1 MTNELYH
8 YGVKG
13 MKWGVRRY
21 QNYDGTRT
29 AAGKKRYGSDS
40 SKGSDSESG
49 GNSTKSARDFVKS
62 KGKTSVSDLS
72 GKTGNLM
79 LAYAATYAT
88 LYGGLIIASK
98 IAEKRGRKKK
108 AQELEDLN
116 ADKQI
121 KSFADAPKLTKKMP
135 AEESVKL
142 TNPDF
147 PDMGT
152 TMNCTFCTTAM
163 VLREKG
169 YDVKAAKLSDGWYS
183 DDLFNKT
190 FNSPQVAIKA
200 KNNKQVISELS
211 SHGDGAYG
219 NLVITWG
226 LGGSHSIFWKNE
238 NGTTNF
244 YDGQDGKA
252 YTSTTDKNMLLNC
265 TVLSNTKYNRLD
277 NCEPTEYALAVV
289 EPANKK

>member
-1 MTNELYH
+1 MNTELYH

-29 AAGKKRYGSDS
+29 AAGKERYGSN
-40 SKGSDSESG
+40 SKSKES
-49 GNSTKSARDFVKS
+49 AEDFVKS
-62 KGKTSVSDLS
+62 KGNTPVSSLS
-72 GKTGNLM
+72 GKTGNAVAIYM
-79 LAYAATYAT
+79 ATYAA

-98 IAEKRGRKKK
+98 VAEKRGRKKK
-108 AQELEDLN
+108 AQELESLN
-116 ADKQI
+116 DNKQI
-121 KSFADAPKLTKKMP
+121 KSFDEAPKLSKKMS

-169 YDVKAAKLSDGWYS
+169 YDVKASKLKDGWYS
-183 DDLFNKT
+183 DDLFSKT

-200 KNNKQVISELS
+200 KNNDQVYSELG

-252 YTSTTDKNMLLNC
+252 YTSMADKNMLLNY
-265 TVLSNTKYNRLD
+265 TVVSNTKYNRLD

-289 EPANKK
+289 ERADKK